1 MMVRAR
7 LPVAAAFA
15 ALALAACS
23 RADLTVS
30 PDVVSGCTDV
40 RGSVVS
46 VAWDARSTDA
56 KSVRIVLTRP
66 GGGERP

>member
-15 ALALAACS
+15 ALALALAACS

-30 PDVVSGCTDV
+30 PDVVS
-40 RGSVVS
+40 
-46 VAWDARSTDA
+46 
-56 KSVRIVLTRP
+56 RISAMVWAN
-66 GGGERP
+66 G